1 MSGSPPR
8 DELPTG
14 AISRVWSALPDGS
27 REAVDDLSP
36 SDLHTL
42 LADVTSRRATLA
54 TPSDVRRRWDSDRL
68 VSPSASDPR
77 ALSALEARLWQRVPH
92 EFVGV
97 ELSPVT
103 PFGTCSAIAGIGQ
116 DRVVSTTRG
125 TEVVSDST
133 TTLAVE
139 AARRRRVQA
148 PEEEVHLAACHRQL
162 RTQQMGGASA
172 HFRLLTLVSSA
183 RDRGSGVTE
192 ADLIIRHLGVWRDVL
207 AEAVPGLD
215 TTIEISAWSLV
226 LAERVADRV
235 RPALGTAPHVALV
248 DAPERTRAK
257 GYYTDLALRL
267 DVSGPDGPVE
277 VGDGG
282 LTGWTAALTEN
293 RKERCLVSCVS
304 TERLLALAVR

>member
-1 MSGSPPR
+1 M
-8 DELPTG
+8 
-14 AISRVWSALPDGS
+14 
-27 REAVDDLSP
+27 
-36 SDLHTL
+36 
-42 LADVTSRRATLA
+42 
-54 TPSDVRRRWDSDRL
+54 
-68 VSPSASDPR
+68 
-77 ALSALEARLWQRVPH
+77 
-92 EFVGV
+92 
-97 ELSPVT
+97 
-103 PFGTCSAIAGIGQ
+103 
-116 DRVVSTTRG
+116 STTRG

-162 RTQQMGGASA
+162 RTQPMGGASA

-192 ADLIIRHLGVWRDVL
+192 ADLLIRHLRVWRDVL

-215 TTIEISAWSLV
+215 TTIEISAWSPV

-257 GYYTDLALRL
+257 EYYTDLALRL